1 MYFDFR
7 NYEPGIAAGLS
18 NDRQFIEYYNS
29 GDMYLKIATDVYH
42 APEKR
47 KEVKITVLASLYGM
61 SKESLQKYFSNNIGF
76 DPNGVLEVL
85 ESFGRFQS
93 WKKEL
98 LTKAHEEKIVV
109 DRTYTRKFL
118 NTKEWK
124 IKTSAL
130 NHIIQSTGSRIL
142 KRCIIELTPSD
153 DLKILIPM
161 HDALLCE
168 IKYENSDE
176 LKKQVVEKMESVFND
191 EIVNTTSRVVVS
203 DFN

>member
-1 MYFDFR
+1 
-7 NYEPGIAAGLS
+7 
-18 NDRQFIEYYNS
+18 
-29 GDMYLKIATDVYH
+29 MYLKIATDVYN

-61 SKESLQKYFSNNIGF
+61 SRESLQKYFAKNDSF
-76 DPNGVLEVL
+76 VPDGVLEVL
-85 ESFGRFQS
+85 ESFGTFQS
-93 WKKEL
+93 WKNDI
-98 LTKAHEEKIVV
+98 LTKANEDKIVV
-109 DRTYTRKFL
+109 DRIYTRKFL

-142 KRCIIELTPSD
+142 KRCIIEIIPID

-168 IKYENSDE
+168 VKCDNSDE
-176 LKKQVVEKMESVFND
+176 IKNKVVETMESVFKD
-191 EIVNTTSRVVVS
+191 EVVNTVSKVVVS